1 MKVFNFS
8 RILAVLCS
16 TQTCLF
22 AQPPKAPSQPVTETY
37 FGKQVNDPYRN
48 LENLKDT
55 AVQQWMKA
63 QTDYTHSVLNK
74 IPGRQRLLDKMKE
87 LDSRKSVRIVEM
99 TITDNDIYFYIKI
112 TPGDE
117 TGKLYTR
124 KGLTGDET
132 LLFDPAEYNK
142 SSELKYVVHNINPA
156 DDGTLVSF
164 KLSPNGSEK
173 NVQLIMDVNNKKLY
187 PEKIDRT
194 VFAISW
200 LPDNSGFFYT
210 RFQSDDIH
218 EMGARNNTKVFLH
231 KPGEDP
237 STDKEFF
244 SNTIYPD
251 LGIRHQDA
259 PMIIYDKGSRYLF
272 ALVDGWSNAFYA
284 PASEL
289 KKSSVHWKQLFKP
302 EDEVQRIIATD
313 KDLFILTSKN
323 APRFQIL
330 KTSLQNPD
338 LEHAT
343 VVVAED
349 PEATMTSFR
358 LTNEALYYTVT
369 RNGVEAMLYRLP
381 WGVKKAVRLKLPF
394 AAGNISLY
402 TKGSLGKGE
411 GYLSRDAFRFADI
424 WVTLSGWTSESKR
437 YRYQPG
443 KNEFKPESLSA
454 AAEYPEL
461 TNLVVEE
468 VTVPSHD
475 GVKVPLSIIY
485 KKGIKKDGSNPV
497 SLMGYGAYGSLGLR
511 PGFGPLMLLWTTEGG
526 IVAIAHVRGGGELGE
541 EWHKGGMKTTKPN
554 TWKDMISCAE
564 YLVSKKYTSPG
575 KLSINGGSAG
585 GILIGRAMTERPDLF
600 AVAIPTVG
608 MLNPL
613 RFEETPNGGPG
624 NVAEFGTVKDSTE
637 CMALIEM
644 DAYLHVKSGEKY
656 PATLVTA
663 GMNDPRVIAWQPAK
677 FAARLQAENGSGK
690 PILLRIDYE
699 SGHGIG
705 DTKSVIF
712 ERAADGL
719 SFALWQLGH
728 PDFQLKEKKAF

>member
-1 MKVFNFS
+1 MRHLVFPLLLVP
-8 RILAVLCS
+8 ILSVS
-16 TQTCLF
+16 
-22 AQPPKAPSQPVTETY
+22 QPPKAPSQPVTETY
-37 FGKQVNDPYRN
+37 FSKQVTDPYRN
-48 LENLKDT
+48 LENLKDS

-63 QTDYTHSVLNK
+63 QSDYTHSVLDQ
-74 IPGRQRLLDKMKE
+74 IPGRQRLLNSMKE
-87 LDSRKSVRIVEM
+87 LDSRKSARIVEM
-99 TITDNDIYFYIKI
+99 TITENDIYFYIKI

-132 LLFDPAEYNK
+132 QLFDPFEYNK
-142 SSELKYVVHNINPA
+142 SSGLKYVVHNINPA
-156 DDGTLVSF
+156 DDGSLVSF

-173 NVQLIMDVNNKKLY
+173 NEQLIMDVNNKNLY
-187 PEKIDRT
+187 PERIDRT
-194 VFAISW
+194 LYAVSW

-210 RFQSDDIH
+210 RFPPGDIYDRA
-218 EMGARNNTKVFLH
+218 ARKNSKVFLH
-231 KPGEDP
+231 KPGTDP

-244 SNTIYPD
+244 SNTINPN
-251 LGIRHQDA
+251 LGIRPMDA
-259 PMIIYDKGSRYLF
+259 CMVFYDKGSRHLF

-302 EDEVQRIIATD
+302 EDEVHRIIATD
-313 KDLFILTSKN
+313 KDLFIHTSKN

-338 LEHAT
+338 MEHAT

-369 RNGVEAMLYRLP
+369 KNGVEAMLYRLP
-381 WGVKKAVRLKLPF
+381 WGAKKALKLTLPF
-394 AAGNISLY
+394 AAGNISLA
-402 TKGSLGKGE
+402 TKGTLGKGE

-424 WVTLSGWTSESKR
+424 WVTLSGWTSEAKR
-437 YRYQPG
+437 YRYQPD
-443 KNEFKPESLSA
+443 KNEFKPESLSTYV
-454 AAEYPEL
+454 EYPEL
-461 TNLVVEE
+461 ADLVVEE
-468 VTVPSHD
+468 ITVSSHD

-485 KKGIKKDGSNPV
+485 KKGLKKDGSNPV
-497 SLMGYGAYGSLGLR
+497 SLIGYGAYGSVDL
-511 PGFGPLMLLWTTEGG
+511 PGFSPLMLLWTTEGG

-541 EWHKGGMKTTKPN
+541 AWHKAGMKTTKPN

-564 YLVSKKYTSPG
+564 FLISKKYTSPE
-575 KLSINGGSAG
+575 KLILSGGSAG
-585 GILIGRAMTERPDLF
+585 GILIGRAITERPDLF
-600 AVAIPTVG
+600 AVAIPQVG
-608 MLNPL
+608 MMNPL

-644 DAYLHVKSGEKY
+644 DAYLHVKKGEKY

-663 GMNDPRVIAWQPAK
+663 GMNDPRIIAWQPAK

-690 PILLRIDYE
+690 PILLRIDYQ

-705 DTKSVIF
+705 DTKSVMF

-719 SFALWQLGH
+719 SFALWQVGH
-728 PDFQLKEKKAF
+728 PDFQIKDKKAF